1 MTQQNATFSQPNTKT
16 LKTPP
21 TPPGHFLFGNIPEL
35 RLNGL
40 DVMSRYWREYGD
52 VVRMNLALRH
62 MTMISHP
69 ELARDVMV
77 DGRAVFTKIHRADGK
92 PTGLQ
97 LALGEGLL
105 TNANHDSW
113 LSQRRMMQPM
123 FHRKSIDAMG
133 AKMIAG
139 GNRLLNRWD
148 KTFQSGDVIEANH
161 EMMRV
166 TLDII
171 NQTMFSA
178 DVVEEAE
185 NVGPAVTTMA
195 RFAFNYERSPI
206 KPPMWAPLPRV
217 RRFKSARSRIDEII
231 YGLIR
236 SRRESGEMHGDLLD
250 MLLAARDEDT
260 GEGMTDQQLRDEV
273 ITIFGAGHETTSN
286 ALTWTWYALSQHPD
300 ILKRLQNELDTI
312 LQGKTPKVDDLTN
325 LPYTK
330 AVLEESLRVF
340 PPAPLIPRQVMEDA
354 VIGGYKIEAGSR
366 ALINVYNIHRHP
378 DFWEDAET
386 FTPERFLPEARNQID
401 RNAYIPFG
409 AGARLCI
416 GNNFALM
423 EGQLLLAMIAQRYE
437 LKLVE
442 DHPVVKEVAITL
454 RPHHGM
460 KMQLFARH

>member
-1 MTQQNATFSQPNTKT
+1 
-16 LKTPP
+16 
-21 TPPGHFLFGNIPEL
+21 
-35 RLNGL
+35 
-40 DVMSRYWREYGD
+40 
-52 VVRMNLALRH
+52 
-62 MTMISHP
+62 
-69 ELARDVMV
+69 
-77 DGRAVFTKIHRADGK
+77 
-92 PTGLQ
+92 
-97 LALGEGLL
+97 
-105 TNANHDSW
+105 
-113 LSQRRMMQPM
+113 
-123 FHRKSIDAMG
+123 
-133 AKMIAG
+133 
-139 GNRLLNRWD
+139 
-148 KTFQSGDVIEANH
+148 
-161 EMMRV
+161 
-166 TLDII
+166 
-171 NQTMFSA
+171 MFSA

-236 SRRESGEMHGDLLD
+236 SRRESGETHGDLLD